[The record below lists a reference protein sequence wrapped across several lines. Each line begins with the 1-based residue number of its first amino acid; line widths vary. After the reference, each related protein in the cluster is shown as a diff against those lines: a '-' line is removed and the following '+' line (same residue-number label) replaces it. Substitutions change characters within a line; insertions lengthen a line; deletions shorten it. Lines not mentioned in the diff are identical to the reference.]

1 MDTRILFYHWSSVV
15 RGSVLRTEY
24 SLKKHPE
31 YAVRWREGEENRHCL
46 EPKKWCR
53 WWSCEW
59 GRWSIDICD
68 QEGWREKGRE
78 VDTKVMMQD
87 DSKDVHVLP
96 KNDTTA
102 SDWFNYLI
110 KLNII
115 PNTGNSSFVP
125 ICWIVEISVWEPSLG
140 YRSTFIA

>member
-1 MDTRILFYHWSSVV
+1 MT
-15 RGSVLRTEY
+15 
-24 SLKKHPE
+24 
-31 YAVRWREGEENRHCL
+31 
-46 EPKKWCR
+46 
-53 WWSCEW
+53 
-59 GRWSIDICD
+59 CD
-68 QEGWREKGRE
+68 QAGWREKGCE

-125 ICWIVEISVWEPSLG
+125 IC
-140 YRSTFIA
+140 